1 MQNWQFCLSMEN
13 TQFWNSLL
21 CTQCLKLV
29 ETRSFDS
36 CLYHEFQTL
45 SLMYTQYWYI
55 NSFAHLLLQQKEA
68 RVLWTA
74 LYPVHSAITCPNT
87 SILVDC
93 WSMVQPSIKAC
104 KQQRITALQYSSD
117 LVMHFLTM

>member
-1 MQNWQFCLSMEN
+1 MQNWQFCLSMGN

-29 ETRSFDS
+29 ETRSFES
-36 CLYHEFQTL
+36 CLYHEFQTH
-45 SLMYTQYWYI
+45 SPMYTQYI
-55 NSFAHLLLQQKEA
+55 TSFAHLLLQQKEA
-68 RVLWTA
+68 QVLWTA
-74 LYPVHSAITCPNT
+74 PYPVHSAITSSNT

-104 KQQRITALQYSSD
+104 KQITALQYSSD
-117 LVMHFLTM
+117 LVMYFLTM